1 MYKTI
6 EKKVRKIEKEFGSLE
21 NFVVSTTISS
31 ANHKLKMKG
40 AFQGLDKIYDDLK
53 DLEKADLCDFKNFLS
68 EEDGEFG

>member
-6 EKKVRKIEKEFGSLE
+6 EEKVRKIEKKFGSLE

-40 AFQGLDKIYDDLK
+40 DFQELEKVYASLE
-53 DLEKADLCDFKNFLS
+53 DLEKADLYDLKNLS
-68 EEDGEFG
+68 EENGEFG